1 MDERDWD
8 YSPVEWAEA
17 HSNTTDVSRLKQLAT
32 HHSRFVRAPAA
43 GNANCPKE
51 LRQIL
56 SKDSS
61 SGVRYWVACNP
72 SLTKNEFDIMYRE
85 CNKSSGDHLTIA
97 IVSSPHADMAQ
108 LTEIK
113 HSLSGDWGIKIAILN
128 NYRNRG
134 DDYRE
139 LIASYLPPAP
149 TEKPVQ
155 DWSEVEKLAYLRTFS
170 RRRPL

>member
-1 MDERDWD
+1 MNKRDWD
-8 YSPVEWAEA
+8 YNRAELDEA
-17 HSNTTDVSRLKQLAT
+17 HSISTTVTRLIQLAT
-32 HHSRFVRAPAA
+32 HHSRFVRATVA
-43 GNANCPKE
+43 GNTNCPRE

-56 SKDSS
+56 SKDTSP
-61 SGVRYWVACNP
+61 GVRYWVACNL
-72 SLTKNEFDIMYRE
+72 SLTKDEFDIMYRE
-85 CNKSSGDHLTIA
+85 CNKSSGDNLTIA
-97 IVSSPHADMAQ
+97 IVSSPHADMTQ

-113 HSLSGDWGIKIAILN
+113 HSLGNDWGIKIAILN

-139 LIASYLPPAP
+139 LIDSYLPPAP

-155 DWSEVEKLAYLRTFS
+155 DWSEVEKLAYLRTYG